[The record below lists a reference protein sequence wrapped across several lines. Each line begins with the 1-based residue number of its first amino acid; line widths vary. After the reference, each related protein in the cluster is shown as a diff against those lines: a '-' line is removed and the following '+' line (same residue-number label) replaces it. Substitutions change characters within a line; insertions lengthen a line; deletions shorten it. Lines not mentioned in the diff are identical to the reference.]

1 MEKLA
6 CGPAKIAILEQKLT
20 QFVQQR
26 VDPDTLQLRELE
38 DGARKERE
46 KRFTQVAG
54 MFTSPPGTSWEKG
67 QQECRLPDSGLIM

>member
-1 MEKLA
+1 MENFA
-6 CGPAKIAILEQKLT
+6 CDPAKVAILEQKLT

-38 DGARKERE
+38 YGARKERE
-46 KRFTQVAG
+46 ESFTQFAG

-67 QQECRLPDSGLIM
+67 QQEC